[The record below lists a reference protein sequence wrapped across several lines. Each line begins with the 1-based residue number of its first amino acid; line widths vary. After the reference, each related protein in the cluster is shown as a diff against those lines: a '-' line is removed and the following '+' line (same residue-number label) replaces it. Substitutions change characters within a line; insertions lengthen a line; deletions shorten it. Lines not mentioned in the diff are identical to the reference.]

1 MAYIVTDARVNAP
14 YRYTEA
20 TGDIARYDTDE
31 NELAV
36 NERGAPL
43 EAFFV
48 LGQGDLIYKDEAD
61 YNSLSDEEKS
71 GASEILQV
79 VNKRWLSDHTRLG
92 SIKELEAKASAAKG
106 RGGKKRPEPVA
117 AESNN
122 DENK

>member
-20 TGDIARYDTDE
+20 TGDIARFDTDD

-48 LGQGDLIYKDEAD
+48 LGRGDLVYTDKAD
-61 YNSLSDEEKS
+61 YNSLSDEDKS
-71 GASEILQV
+71 GASETLMV

-92 SIKELEAKASAAKG
+92 SIKELEKKQKKAPAK
-106 RGGKKRPEPVA
+106 V
-117 AESNN
+117 
-122 DENK
+122 ENKT